1 MAKCPNCGKEVS
13 EGFRFCTNCGEK
25 LEPVETAQSV
35 EPAAEA
41 VEEAPV
47 TEPAAETAAE
57 APVTEPSAEA
67 VTEPA
72 KEEPAS
78 EVPVSAANEVP
89 VEAVKEDPVSEPA
102 VEVPEEIQA
111 AEPAPE
117 PVSEVPIAPMMEE
130 AVYREPAGV
139 PGNDGQSRET
149 PEEKK
154 KQPPYFLIGVAAVVL
169 LVIIGFVALGK
180 VFGGFNPMQLLGGGT
195 PGQKFLGYQTDYFNG
210 KLKAMEDLGL
220 LRMEDNR
227 ALTFTVTG
235 EVKGNKEVAEY
246 LEDSSL
252 VLKTKTNLDK
262 GNLQASLLVKLTG
275 NSVLDAYGEY
285 DNGNFS
291 FAFPSIDKKLYK
303 ADVKTLLENNTGE
316 EVQLPDLKKIKENRK
331 LGKKILT
338 RYGALLSKS
347 ITKKNLTTEKGTF
360 TIEHLDLNEDL
371 KDTKYKGT
379 RYTFK
384 PKAEEIEK
392 FVEKLADMMEKDK
405 DLEKFIEQGAYGK
418 YLELISGYGSNE
430 STAEQL
436 SDLADRLRDNAED
449 IGEEL
454 EDKNLTWIVG
464 VEGKTLREIYLF
476 SDYDDTGLFS
486 DYDDNGELDLNEE
499 AYVVLASGKDKEEV
513 AEYFTISPN
522 RYSSGI
528 YLWNT
533 YKKKG
538 KTLDGTFTGLLD
550 TINIST
556 TDYTIETGKKYQ
568 ILPYGEYKLV
578 NVEGDNG
585 KVTLTVKAG
594 KKNSTDCE
602 LKMSGLY
609 DLTRSDI
616 RSMILHINVKEGAD
630 ISKPKGKTEDIS
642 DYSVYELYDLMGE
655 FSSEI
660 ENIGEEIFGG

>member
-25 LEPVETAQSV
+25 LEPVEPAQSA
-35 EPAAEA
+35 EPAAET

-47 TEPAAETAAE
+47 TEPNADTAEE
-57 APVTEPSAEA
+57 APVTEHGSEA

-130 AVYREPAGV
+130 AVYREPAGA

-169 LVIIGFVALGK
+169 LVVIGFVALGK

-291 FAFPSIDKKLYK
+291 FAFPSIDKKLYT

-316 EVQLPDLKKIKENRK
+316 EVQIPDLKKSKENRK
-331 LGKKILT
+331 LGKKLLT
-338 RYGALLSKS
+338 KYGVLLSKS
-347 ITKKNLTTEKGTF
+347 MNKKNLTTEKGTF
-360 TIEHLDLNEDL
+360 TIEHLDEDL

-436 SDLADRLRDNAED
+436 SDLAERLRDNAED

-454 EDKNLTWIVG
+454 EDKNLTWVVG
-464 VEGKTLREIYLF
+464 VEGKTLHEIYLF
-476 SDYDDTGLFS
+476 SDYDD
-486 DYDDNGELDLNEE
+486 NGEFDLNEE
-499 AYVVLASGKDKEEV
+499 ESYVVLASGKDKEEV

-522 RYSSGI
+522 GYSSVV

-568 ILPYGEYKLV
+568 ILPYGEYKLK

-609 DLTRSDI
+609 DLDYHDI
-616 RSMILHINVKEGAD
+616 RSLTLNINVKEGAD
-630 ISKPKGKTEDIS
+630 ISKPKGKTEDIT

-660 ENIGEEIFGG
+660 GNIGEEIFGG

>member
-25 LEPVETAQSV
+25 LEPVEPAQSA
-35 EPAAEA
+35 EPAAET

-47 TEPAAETAAE
+47 TEPNADTAEE
-57 APVTEPSAEA
+57 APVTEHSSEA

-72 KEEPAS
+72 REEPAS
-78 EVPVSAANEVP
+78 EVPVSAANEVS
-89 VEAVKEDPVSEPA
+89 VEAVKED
-102 VEVPEEIQA
+102 
-111 AEPAPE
+111 PAPE

-130 AVYREPAGV
+130 AVYREPAGA
-139 PGNDGQSRET
+139 PGDNGQSRET

-195 PGQKFLGYQTDYFNG
+195 PGQKFLGYQADYFNG

-316 EVQLPDLKKIKENRK
+316 EVQIPDLKKSKENRK
-331 LGKKILT
+331 LGKKLLAK
-338 RYGALLSKS
+338 YGVLLSKS

-360 TIEHLDLNEDL
+360 AIEHLDEDL

-436 SDLADRLRDNAED
+436 SDLAERLRDNAED

-454 EDKNLTWIVG
+454 EDKNLTWVVG
-464 VEGKTLREIYLF
+464 VEGKTLHEIYLF
-476 SDYDDTGLFS
+476 SDD
-486 DYDDNGELDLNEE
+486 DDNGELDTEE
-499 AYVVLASGKDKEEV
+499 ESYVVLASGKDKEEV
-513 AEYFTISPN
+513 AEFFNISPN
-522 RYSSGI
+522 GYSSVV

-538 KTLDGTFTGLLD
+538 KTLDGTITGMLD
-550 TINIST
+550 TLYLNK

-568 ILPYGEYKLV
+568 ILPYGEYKFRDI
-578 NVEGDNG
+578 EGDNG

-609 DLTRSDI
+609 DLDYHDI
-616 RSMILHINVKEGAD
+616 RSLTLNINVKEGAD
-630 ISKPKGKTEDIS
+630 ISKPKGKTEDIT

>member
-25 LEPVETAQSV
+25 LEPVEPVQSA
-35 EPAAEA
+35 EPAAET
-41 VEEAPV
+41 VGEASV
-47 TEPAAETAAE
+47 TEPAAETVAE
-57 APVTEPSAEA
+57 APVTESAEET
-67 VTEPA
+67 VTEPT
-72 KEEPAS
+72 KEEPAP

-89 VEAVKEDPVSEPA
+89 VSETVNEVPVSEPA
-102 VEVPEEIQA
+102 VELPEEIQA

-130 AVYREPAGV
+130 AAYREPARA

-169 LVIIGFVALGK
+169 VLIIGFVALGK

-195 PGQKFLGYQTDYFNG
+195 PGQKFLGYQADYFNG

-246 LEDSSL
+246 LEDSSI
-252 VLKTKTNLDK
+252 VLKTKSNLDK

-285 DNGNFS
+285 DNGNLS
-291 FAFPSIDKKLYK
+291 FAFPSIDKTLYK
-303 ADVKTLLENNTGE
+303 ADVKAWFENATGE
-316 EVQLPDLKKIKENRK
+316 DVQLPDLKKIKENRK
-331 LGKKILT
+331 LGKKLLSK
-338 RYGALLSKS
+338 YGLLLSKS

-360 TIEHLDLNEDL
+360 KIEHLDEDL
-371 KDTKYKGT
+371 KDAKYKGT

-384 PKAEEIEK
+384 PKAEEIEQ
-392 FVEKLADMMEKDK
+392 FVEKLADMVEKDK

-418 YLELISGYGSNE
+418 YLGSILGYGRDDSA
-430 STAEQL
+430 AEQL
-436 SDLADRLRDNAED
+436 SDLADILRDRAEE
-449 IGEEL
+449 IGENE
-454 EDKNLTWIVG
+454 EENGLTWVVG
-464 VEGKTLREIYLF
+464 VEGKTLHEIYLF
-476 SDYDDTGLFS
+476 SDD
-486 DYDDNGELDLNEE
+486 DDNGELDTEEE
-499 AYVVLASGKDKEEV
+499 AYVVLASGKDKDEV
-513 AEYFTISPN
+513 AEFFNFAPYGD
-522 RYSSGI
+522 YSTCYI
-528 YLWNT
+528 WNT

-538 KTLDGTFTGLLD
+538 KTLDGTITGMLD
-550 TINIST
+550 TLYLNK

-568 ILPYGEYKLV
+568 ILPYGEYKFRDI
-578 NVEGDNG
+578 EGDNG

-609 DLTRSDI
+609 DLDYNDI
-616 RSMILHINVKEGAD
+616 RSMTLHINVKEGAD
-630 ISKPKGKTEDIS
+630 ISKPKGKTEDIT

>member
-25 LEPVETAQSV
+25 LEPVEPAQSV
-35 EPAAEA
+35 EPAAET

-47 TEPAAETAAE
+47 TEH
-57 APVTEPSAEA
+57 SAEA

-72 KEEPAS
+72 KEESAS

-89 VEAVKEDPVSEPA
+89 VSAANEVPASEAVN
-102 VEVPEEIQA
+102 EVPEEIQA

-130 AVYREPAGV
+130 AVYREPAGA
-139 PGNDGQSRET
+139 PGNDGQSQET

-180 VFGGFNPMQLLGGGT
+180 VFGGVSPMQLLGGGT

-210 KLKAMEDLGL
+210 KLEAMEDLGL

-316 EVQLPDLKKIKENRK
+316 EVQIPDLKKSKENRK
-331 LGKKILT
+331 LGKKLLAK
-338 RYGALLSKS
+338 YGVLLSKS
-347 ITKKNLTTEKGTF
+347 MNKKNLTTEKGTF
-360 TIEHLDLNEDL
+360 TIEHLDEDL

-436 SDLADRLRDNAED
+436 SDIAERLRDNAED

-454 EDKNLTWIVG
+454 EDKNLTWVVG
-464 VEGKTLREIYLF
+464 VEGKTLHEIY
-476 SDYDDTGLFS
+476 LFS
-486 DYDDNGELDLNEE
+486 DYDDNGELDTEE
-499 AYVVLASGKDKEEV
+499 ESYVVLASGKDKEEV
-513 AEYFTISPN
+513 AEFFNISPN
-522 RYSSGI
+522 DYSSEF

-538 KTLDGTFTGLLD
+538 KTLDGTITGMLD
-550 TINIST
+550 TLYLNK

-568 ILPYGEYKLV
+568 ILPYGEYKFRDI
-578 NVEGDNG
+578 EGDNG

-609 DLTRSDI
+609 DLDYHDI
-616 RSMILHINVKEGAD
+616 RSLTLNINVKEGAD
-630 ISKPKGKTEDIS
+630 ISKPKGKTEDIT

>member
-57 APVTEPSAEA
+57 APVTESAEET
-67 VTEPA
+67 VTEPT

-78 EVPVSAANEVP
+78 EVPVSAVNEVP
-89 VEAVKEDPVSEPA
+89 VSESA

-130 AVYREPAGV
+130 AVYREPAGA
-139 PGNDGQSRET
+139 PGNDGQSKET
-149 PEEKK
+149 SEEKK
-154 KQPPYFLIGVAAVVL
+154 KQPPYFLIGVAAVML
-169 LVIIGFVALGK
+169 LVLISFVALGK
-180 VFGGFNPMQLLGGGT
+180 VFGGLNPIRLLGVGT
-195 PGQKFLGYQTDYFNG
+195 PGQKFLGYQADYFNG
-210 KLKAMEDLGL
+210 KMKALEEFGL
-220 LRMEDNR
+220 LRMDDKR
-227 ALTFTVTG
+227 ALTLTMTG
-235 EVKGNKEVAEY
+235 EVKGNKEIAEHLKY
-246 LEDSSL
+246 SSV
-252 VLKTKTNLDK
+252 VLKTKSNLDK
-262 GNLQASLLVKLTG
+262 GNLQASLEVYLMG
-275 NSVLDAYGEY
+275 NFQNAYGEY
-285 DNGNFS
+285 DNGKLS
-291 FAFPSIDKKLYK
+291 FAFPLIDDKLYT
-303 ADVKTLLENNTGE
+303 ADVKAMLENATGE

-331 LGKKILT
+331 LGKKLLAK
-338 RYGALLSKS
+338 YGALLSKS
-347 ITKKNLTTEKGTF
+347 ITKENLTTEKGTF
-360 TIEHLDLNEDL
+360 NIEHLDEDL
-371 KDTKYKGT
+371 KDAKYKGT

-418 YLELISGYGSNE
+418 YLELISGYGRNE

-436 SDLADRLRDNAED
+436 SDLADILRDRAEEIGENAEEN
-449 IGEEL
+449 G
-454 EDKNLTWIVG
+454 LTWVVG
-464 VEGKTLREIYLF
+464 VEGNTLHEIY
-476 SDYDDTGLFS
+476 LFS
-486 DYDDNGELDLNEE
+486 DYDDNGELDTEEE
-499 AYVVLASGKDKEEV
+499 AYVVLASGKDKDEV
-513 AEYFTISPN
+513 AEFFNFAPYGD
-522 RYSSGI
+522 YSTC
-528 YLWNT
+528 YVRNT

-538 KTLDGTFTGLLD
+538 KTLDGTITGMLD
-550 TINIST
+550 TLYLNK

-568 ILPYGEYKLV
+568 ILPYGEYKFRDI
-578 NVEGDNG
+578 EGDNG

-609 DLTRSDI
+609 DLDYNDI
-616 RSMILHINVKEGAD
+616 RSMTLHINVKEGAD
-630 ISKPKGKTEDIS
+630 ISKPKGKTEDIT
-642 DYSVYELYDLMGE
+642 DYSTDELYDLMSE

>member
-25 LEPVETAQSV
+25 LEPVEPAQST
-35 EPAAEA
+35 EPAAEP
-41 VEEAPV
+41 VGEAPV
-47 TEPAAETAAE
+47 TESAEET
-57 APVTEPSAEA
+57 VTEP
-67 VTEPA
+67 T
-72 KEEPAS
+72 KEEPAP
-78 EVPVSAANEVP
+78 EVPVSVANEVP

-130 AVYREPAGV
+130 AVYREPAGA
-139 PGNDGQSRET
+139 PGNNGQSRET

-195 PGQKFLGYQTDYFNG
+195 PGQKFLGYQADYFND

-316 EVQLPDLKKIKENRK
+316 EVQIPDLKKSKENRK
-331 LGKKILT
+331 LGKKLLAK
-338 RYGALLSKS
+338 YGVLLSKS
-347 ITKKNLTTEKGTF
+347 MNKKNLTTEKGTF
-360 TIEHLDLNEDL
+360 AIEHLDEDL

-436 SDLADRLRDNAED
+436 SDIADRLRDNAED

-454 EDKNLTWIVG
+454 EDKNLTWVVG
-464 VEGKTLREIYLF
+464 VEGKTLHEIYLF
-476 SDYDDTGLFS
+476 SDD
-486 DYDDNGELDLNEE
+486 DDNGELDTEE
-499 AYVVLASGKDKEEV
+499 ESYVVLASGKDKEEV
-513 AEYFTISPN
+513 AEFFNISPN
-522 RYSSGI
+522 GYSSVV

-538 KTLDGTFTGLLD
+538 KTLDGTITGMLD
-550 TINIST
+550 TLYLNK

-568 ILPYGEYKLV
+568 ILPYGEYKFRDI
-578 NVEGDNG
+578 EGDNG

-609 DLTRSDI
+609 DLDYHDI
-616 RSMILHINVKEGAD
+616 RSLTLNINVKEGAD
-630 ISKPKGKTEDIS
+630 ISKPKGKTEDIT

>member
-25 LEPVETAQSV
+25 LEPVEPAQSA
-35 EPAAEA
+35 EPAAET

-47 TEPAAETAAE
+47 TEPNADTAEE
-57 APVTEPSAEA
+57 APVTEHSSEA

-72 KEEPAS
+72 REEPAS
-78 EVPVSAANEVP
+78 EVPVSAANEVS

-130 AVYREPAGV
+130 AVYREPAGA

-169 LVIIGFVALGK
+169 LVVIGFVALGK
-180 VFGGFNPMQLLGGGT
+180 VFGGLNPMQLLGGGT
-195 PGQKFLGYQTDYFNG
+195 PGQKFLGYQVDYFND
-210 KLKAMEDLGL
+210 KLKAMEEIGL

-246 LEDSSL
+246 LEDSSI
-252 VLKTKTNLDK
+252 VLKTKSNLDK

-285 DNGNFS
+285 DNGNLS
-291 FAFPSIDKKLYK
+291 FAFPSIDKTLYK
-303 ADVKTLLENNTGE
+303 ADVKAWFENATGE
-316 EVQLPDLKKIKENRK
+316 DVQLPDLKKIKENRK
-331 LGKKILT
+331 LGKKLLSK
-338 RYGALLSKS
+338 YGLLLSKS

-360 TIEHLDLNEDL
+360 KIEHLDEDL
-371 KDTKYKGT
+371 KDAKYKGT

-384 PKAEEIEK
+384 PKAEEIEQ
-392 FVEKLADMMEKDK
+392 FVEKLADMVEKDK

-418 YLELISGYGSNE
+418 YLGSILGYGRDDSA
-430 STAEQL
+430 AEQL
-436 SDLADRLRDNAED
+436 SDLADILRDRAEE
-449 IGEEL
+449 IGENE
-454 EDKNLTWIVG
+454 EENGLTWVVG
-464 VEGKTLREIYLF
+464 VEGKTLHEIYLF
-476 SDYDDTGLFS
+476 SDD
-486 DYDDNGELDLNEE
+486 DDNGELDTEEE
-499 AYVVLASGKDKEEV
+499 AYVVLASGKDKDEV
-513 AEYFTISPN
+513 AEFFNFAPYGD
-522 RYSSGI
+522 YSTCYI
-528 YLWNT
+528 WNT

-538 KTLDGTFTGLLD
+538 KTLDGTITGMLD
-550 TINIST
+550 TLYLNK

-568 ILPYGEYKLV
+568 ILPYGEYKFRDI
-578 NVEGDNG
+578 EGDNG

-609 DLTRSDI
+609 DLDYNDI
-616 RSMILHINVKEGAD
+616 RSMTLHINVKEGAD
-630 ISKPKGKTEDIS
+630 ISKPKGKTEDIT
-642 DYSVYELYDLMGE
+642 DYSTDELYDLMSE

-660 ENIGEEIFGG
+660 RNIGEEVFGG

>member
-25 LEPVETAQSV
+25 LEPVEPAQSAGPAV
-35 EPAAEA
+35 ETA

-47 TEPAAETAAE
+47 TEPNAETAAE
-57 APVTEPSAEA
+57 APVTESAEET
-67 VTEPA
+67 VTEPT

-78 EVPVSAANEVP
+78 EVPVSAVNEVP
-89 VEAVKEDPVSEPA
+89 VSESA

-117 PVSEVPIAPMMEE
+117 PVSEVLIAPMMEE
-130 AVYREPAGV
+130 AVYREPAGA
-139 PGNDGQSRET
+139 PGNDGQSKET

-195 PGQKFLGYQTDYFNG
+195 PGQKFLGYQADYFNG

-291 FAFPSIDKKLYK
+291 FAFPSIDKKLYT

-316 EVQLPDLKKIKENRK
+316 EVQIPDLKKSKENRK
-331 LGKKILT
+331 LGKKLLAK
-338 RYGALLSKS
+338 YGVLLSKS
-347 ITKKNLTTEKGTF
+347 MNKKNLTTEKGTF
-360 TIEHLDLNEDL
+360 TIEHLDEDL

-418 YLELISGYGSNE
+418 YLELISGYGRNE

-436 SDLADRLRDNAED
+436 SDLAERLRDNAED

-454 EDKNLTWIVG
+454 EDNNLTWVVG
-464 VEGKTLREIYLF
+464 VEGKTLHEIYLF
-476 SDYDDTGLFS
+476 ADN
-486 DYDDNGELDLNEE
+486 DDNGELDTEE
-499 AYVVLASGKDKEEV
+499 ESYFVLASGKDKEEV
-513 AEYFTISPN
+513 AEFFNISPDG
-522 RYSSGI
+522 YSSVV

-538 KTLDGTFTGLLD
+538 KTLDGTITGMLD
-550 TINIST
+550 TLYLNK

-568 ILPYGEYKLV
+568 ILPYGEYKFRDI
-578 NVEGDNG
+578 EGDNG

-594 KKNSTDCE
+594 IGNSTDCE

-609 DLTRSDI
+609 DLDYHDI

-630 ISKPKGKTEDIS
+630 ISKPKGETEDIT
-642 DYSVYELYDLMGE
+642 DYSVYELYDLIGE
-655 FSSEI
+655 VSSEI
-660 ENIGEEIFGG
+660 ENIREDISAYINGGKS

>member
-25 LEPVETAQSV
+25 LEPVEPAQSV
-35 EPAAEA
+35 EPAAETA
-41 VEEAPV
+41 EEAPV
-47 TEPAAETAAE
+47 TEPAVETAAE
-57 APVTEPSAEA
+57 APMTESAEETVTES
-67 VTEPA
+67 T

-89 VEAVKEDPVSEPA
+89 VSEAMNEVPVSESA
-102 VEVPEEIQA
+102 VEVPEEIQV

-130 AVYREPAGV
+130 AVYREPAGA

-154 KQPPYFLIGVAAVVL
+154 KQPPYFLIGVAAVILVL
-169 LVIIGFVALGK
+169 IIGFVALGK

-195 PGQKFLGYQTDYFNG
+195 PGQKFLGYQADYFNG

-246 LEDSSL
+246 LEDSSI
-252 VLKTKTNLDK
+252 VLKTKSNLDK

-285 DNGNFS
+285 DNGNLS
-291 FAFPSIDKKLYK
+291 FAFPSIDKTLYK
-303 ADVKTLLENNTGE
+303 ADVKAWFENATGE
-316 EVQLPDLKKIKENRK
+316 DVQLPDLKKIKENRK
-331 LGKKILT
+331 LGKKLLSK
-338 RYGALLSKS
+338 YGLLLSKS

-360 TIEHLDLNEDL
+360 KIEHLDEDL
-371 KDTKYKGT
+371 KDAKYKGT

-384 PKAEEIEK
+384 PKAEEIEQ
-392 FVEKLADMMEKDK
+392 FVEKLADMVEKDK

-418 YLELISGYGSNE
+418 YLGSILGYGRDDSA
-430 STAEQL
+430 AEQL
-436 SDLADRLRDNAED
+436 SDLADILRDRAEE
-449 IGEEL
+449 IGENE
-454 EDKNLTWIVG
+454 EENGLTWVVG
-464 VEGKTLREIYLF
+464 VEGKTLHEIYLF
-476 SDYDDTGLFS
+476 SDD
-486 DYDDNGELDLNEE
+486 DDNGELDTEEE
-499 AYVVLASGKDKEEV
+499 AYVVLASGKDKDEV
-513 AEYFTISPN
+513 AEFFNFAPYGD
-522 RYSSGI
+522 YSTCYI
-528 YLWNT
+528 WNT

-538 KTLDGTFTGLLD
+538 KTLDGTITGMLD
-550 TINIST
+550 TLYLNK

-568 ILPYGEYKLV
+568 ILPYGEYKFRDI
-578 NVEGDNG
+578 EGDNG

-609 DLTRSDI
+609 DLDYNDI
-616 RSMILHINVKEGAD
+616 RSMTLHINVKEGAD
-630 ISKPKGKTEDIS
+630 ISKPKGKTEDIT
-642 DYSVYELYDLMGE
+642 DYSTDELYDLMSE

-660 ENIGEEIFGG
+660 RNIGEEVFGG

>member
-25 LEPVETAQSV
+25 LEPIETAQSV

-57 APVTEPSAEA
+57 APMTESAEETVTEPTKEA
-67 VTEPA
+67 PA
-72 KEEPAS
+72 P

-89 VEAVKEDPVSEPA
+89 VSEAVNEVPVSKSA
-102 VEVPEEIQA
+102 VELPEEIQV

-130 AVYREPAGV
+130 AAYREPARA

-169 LVIIGFVALGK
+169 VLIIGFVALGK
-180 VFGGFNPMQLLGGGT
+180 VFGGLNPMQLLGGGT
-195 PGQKFLGYQTDYFNG
+195 PGQKFLGYQVNYFNG
-210 KLKAMEDLGL
+210 KLKAMEEIGL

-246 LEDSSL
+246 LEDSSI
-252 VLKTKTNLDK
+252 VLKTKSNLDK

-285 DNGNFS
+285 DNGNLS
-291 FAFPSIDKKLYK
+291 FAFPSIDKTLYK
-303 ADVKTLLENNTGE
+303 ADVKAWFENATGE
-316 EVQLPDLKKIKENRK
+316 DVQLPDLKKIKENRK
-331 LGKKILT
+331 LGKKLLSK
-338 RYGALLSKS
+338 YGVLLSKS

-360 TIEHLDLNEDL
+360 KIEHLDEDL
-371 KDTKYKGT
+371 KDAKYKGT

-384 PKAEEIEK
+384 PKAEEIEQ
-392 FVEKLADMMEKDK
+392 FVEKLADMVEKDK

-418 YLELISGYGSNE
+418 YLGSILGYGRDDSA
-430 STAEQL
+430 AEQL
-436 SDLADRLRDNAED
+436 SDLADILRDRAEE
-449 IGEEL
+449 IGENE
-454 EDKNLTWIVG
+454 EENGLTWVVG
-464 VEGKTLREIYLF
+464 VEGKTLHEIYLF
-476 SDYDDTGLFS
+476 SDD
-486 DYDDNGELDLNEE
+486 DDNGELDTEEE
-499 AYVVLASGKDKEEV
+499 AYVVLASGKDKDEV
-513 AEYFTISPN
+513 AEFFNFAPYGD
-522 RYSSGI
+522 YSTCYI
-528 YLWNT
+528 WNT

-538 KTLDGTFTGLLD
+538 KTLDGTITGMLD
-550 TINIST
+550 TLYLNK

-568 ILPYGEYKLV
+568 ILPYGEYRLR

-609 DLTRSDI
+609 DLDYNDI
-616 RSMILHINVKEGAD
+616 RSMTLHINVKEGAD
-630 ISKPKGKTEDIS
+630 ISKPKGKTEDIT
-642 DYSVYELYDLMGE
+642 DYSTDELYDLMSE

-660 ENIGEEIFGG
+660 RNIGEEVFGG

>member
-1 MAKCPNCGKEVS
+1 
-13 EGFRFCTNCGEK
+13 
-25 LEPVETAQSV
+25 
-35 EPAAEA
+35 
-41 VEEAPV
+41 
-47 TEPAAETAAE
+47 
-57 APVTEPSAEA
+57 
-67 VTEPA
+67 
-72 KEEPAS
+72 
-78 EVPVSAANEVP
+78 
-89 VEAVKEDPVSEPA
+89 
-102 VEVPEEIQA
+102 
-111 AEPAPE
+111 
-117 PVSEVPIAPMMEE
+117 
-130 AVYREPAGV
+130 
-139 PGNDGQSRET
+139 
-149 PEEKK
+149 
-154 KQPPYFLIGVAAVVL
+154 
-169 LVIIGFVALGK
+169 
-180 VFGGFNPMQLLGGGT
+180 
-195 PGQKFLGYQTDYFNG
+195 
-210 KLKAMEDLGL
+210 MEDLGL

-291 FAFPSIDKKLYK
+291 FAFPSIDKKLYT

-316 EVQLPDLKKIKENRK
+316 EVQIPDLKKSKENRK
-331 LGKKILT
+331 LGKKLLT
-338 RYGALLSKS
+338 KYGVLLSKS
-347 ITKKNLTTEKGTF
+347 MNKKNLTTEKGTF
-360 TIEHLDLNEDL
+360 TIEHLDEDL

-436 SDLADRLRDNAED
+436 SDLAERLRDNAED

-454 EDKNLTWIVG
+454 EDKNLTWVVG
-464 VEGKTLREIYLF
+464 VEGKTLHEIY
-476 SDYDDTGLFS
+476 LFS
-486 DYDDNGELDLNEE
+486 DYDDNGELDTEE
-499 AYVVLASGKDKEEV
+499 ESYFVLASGKDKEEV
-513 AEYFTISPN
+513 AEFFNISPN
-522 RYSSGI
+522 GYSSVV

-538 KTLDGTFTGLLD
+538 KTLDGTITGMLD
-550 TINIST
+550 TLYLNK

-568 ILPYGEYKLV
+568 ILPYGEYKFRDI
-578 NVEGDNG
+578 EGDNG

-609 DLTRSDI
+609 DLDYNDI
-616 RSMILHINVKEGAD
+616 RSMTLHINVKEGAD
-630 ISKPKGKTEDIS
+630 ISKPKGKTEDIT
-642 DYSVYELYDLMGE
+642 DYSTDELYDLMSE

-660 ENIGEEIFGG
+660 RNIGEEVFGG

>member
-25 LEPVETAQSV
+25 LEPIETAQSV

-57 APVTEPSAEA
+57 APMTESAEETVTEPTKEA
-67 VTEPA
+67 PA
-72 KEEPAS
+72 P

-89 VEAVKEDPVSEPA
+89 VSEAVNEVPVSESA
-102 VEVPEEIQA
+102 VELPEEIQV

-130 AVYREPAGV
+130 AAYREPARA

-169 LVIIGFVALGK
+169 VLIIGFVALGK
-180 VFGGFNPMQLLGGGT
+180 VFGGLNPMQLLGGGT
-195 PGQKFLGYQTDYFNG
+195 PGQKFLGYQVNYFNG
-210 KLKAMEDLGL
+210 KLKAMEEIGL

-246 LEDSSL
+246 LEDSSI
-252 VLKTKTNLDK
+252 VLKTKSNLDK

-285 DNGNFS
+285 DNGNLS
-291 FAFPSIDKKLYK
+291 FAFPSIDKTLYK
-303 ADVKTLLENNTGE
+303 ADVKAWFENATGE
-316 EVQLPDLKKIKENRK
+316 DVQLPDLKKIKENRK
-331 LGKKILT
+331 LGKKLLSK
-338 RYGALLSKS
+338 YGLLLSKS

-360 TIEHLDLNEDL
+360 KIEHLDEDL
-371 KDTKYKGT
+371 KDAKYKGT

-384 PKAEEIEK
+384 PKAEEIEQ
-392 FVEKLADMMEKDK
+392 FVEKLADMVEKDK

-418 YLELISGYGSNE
+418 YLGSILGYGRDDSA
-430 STAEQL
+430 AEQL
-436 SDLADRLRDNAED
+436 SDLADILRDRAEE
-449 IGEEL
+449 IGENE
-454 EDKNLTWIVG
+454 EENGLTWVVG
-464 VEGKTLREIYLF
+464 VEGKTLHEIYLF
-476 SDYDDTGLFS
+476 SDD
-486 DYDDNGELDLNEE
+486 DDNGELDTEEE
-499 AYVVLASGKDKEEV
+499 AYVVLASGKDKDEV
-513 AEYFTISPN
+513 AEFFNFAPYGD
-522 RYSSGI
+522 YSTCYI
-528 YLWNT
+528 WNT

-538 KTLDGTFTGLLD
+538 KTLDGTITGMLD
-550 TINIST
+550 TLYLNK

-568 ILPYGEYKLV
+568 ILPYGEYKFRDI
-578 NVEGDNG
+578 EGDNG

-609 DLTRSDI
+609 DLDYNDI
-616 RSMILHINVKEGAD
+616 RSMTLHINVKEGAD
-630 ISKPKGKTEDIS
+630 ISKPKGKTEDIT
-642 DYSVYELYDLMGE
+642 DYSTDELYDLMSE

-660 ENIGEEIFGG
+660 RNIGEEVFGG

>member
-25 LEPVETAQSV
+25 LEPVEPAQSA
-35 EPAAEA
+35 EPAAETA
-41 VEEAPV
+41 EEAPV
-47 TEPAAETAAE
+47 TEPNADTAEE
-57 APVTEPSAEA
+57 APVTEHSAEA

-72 KEEPAS
+72 KEESAS

-89 VEAVKEDPVSEPA
+89 VSAANEVPASEAVN
-102 VEVPEEIQA
+102 EVPEEIQA

-130 AVYREPAGV
+130 AVYREPAGT

-316 EVQLPDLKKIKENRK
+316 EVQIPDLKKSKENRK
-331 LGKKILT
+331 LGKKLLVK
-338 RYGALLSKS
+338 YGVLLSKS
-347 ITKKNLTTEKGTF
+347 MNKKNLTTEKGTF
-360 TIEHLDLNEDL
+360 TIEHLDEDL

-436 SDLADRLRDNAED
+436 SDIADRLRDNAED

-454 EDKNLTWIVG
+454 EDKNLTWVVG
-464 VEGKTLREIYLF
+464 VEGKTLHEIYLF
-476 SDYDDTGLFS
+476 ADN
-486 DYDDNGELDLNEE
+486 DDNGELDTEE
-499 AYVVLASGKDKEEV
+499 ESYVVLASGKDKEEV
-513 AEYFTISPN
+513 AEFFNISPN
-522 RYSSGI
+522 GYSSVF

-538 KTLDGTFTGLLD
+538 KTLDGTITGMLD
-550 TINIST
+550 TLYLNK

-568 ILPYGEYKLV
+568 ILPYGEYKLK

-609 DLTRSDI
+609 DLDYHDI
-616 RSMILHINVKEGAD
+616 RSLTLNINVKEGAD
-630 ISKPKGKTEDIS
+630 ISKPKGKTEDIT

>member
-25 LEPVETAQSV
+25 LEPIEPAQSA
-35 EPAAEA
+35 EPAAEP
-41 VEEAPV
+41 VGEAPV
-47 TEPAAETAAE
+47 TEPAEET
-57 APVTEPSAEA
+57 VTES
-67 VTEPA
+67 T
-72 KEEPAS
+72 KEEPAP
-78 EVPVSAANEVP
+78 EVPVSAANEV
-89 VEAVKEDPVSEPA
+89 PVSEPA

-130 AVYREPAGV
+130 AVYREPAGA
-139 PGNDGQSRET
+139 PGNDGQSQET

-154 KQPPYFLIGVAAVVL
+154 KQPPYFLIGVAAVILVL
-169 LVIIGFVALGK
+169 IIGFVALGK

-195 PGQKFLGYQTDYFNG
+195 PGQKFLGYQADYFNG

-291 FAFPSIDKKLYK
+291 FAFPSIDKKLYT

-316 EVQLPDLKKIKENRK
+316 EVQIPDLKKSKENRK
-331 LGKKILT
+331 LGKKLLAK
-338 RYGALLSKS
+338 YGVLLSKS
-347 ITKKNLTTEKGTF
+347 MNKKNLTTEKGTF
-360 TIEHLDLNEDL
+360 TIEHLDEDL

-392 FVEKLADMMEKDK
+392 FVEKLADMVEKDK

-418 YLELISGYGSNE
+418 YLESILGYGRNE
-430 STAEQL
+430 SAAEQL
-436 SDLADRLRDNAED
+436 SDLADILRDRAEEIGENAEEN
-449 IGEEL
+449 G
-454 EDKNLTWIVG
+454 LTWVVG
-464 VEGKTLREIYLF
+464 VEGNTLHEIY
-476 SDYDDTGLFS
+476 LFS
-486 DYDDNGELDLNEE
+486 DYDDNGELDTEEE
-499 AYVVLASGKDKEEV
+499 AYVVLASGKDKDEV
-513 AEYFTISPN
+513 AEFFNFAPDGD
-522 RYSSGI
+522 YSTC
-528 YLWNT
+528 YVRNT

-538 KTLDGTFTGLLD
+538 KTLDGTITGKLD
-550 TINIST
+550 TFYLDKM
-556 TDYTIETGKKYQ
+556 DYTIETGKKYLV
-568 ILPYGEYKLV
+568 LPYGEYKFR
-578 NVEGDNG
+578 NIEGDNG

-594 KKNSTDCE
+594 IGNSTDCE

-609 DLTRSDI
+609 DLDYHDI

-630 ISKPKGKTEDIS
+630 IAKPKGETEDIT
-642 DYSVYELYDLMGE
+642 DYSIYEIYDLIGE
-655 FSSEI
+655 VSSEI
-660 ENIGEEIFGG
+660 ENIREDISAYINGGGKS

>member
-25 LEPVETAQSV
+25 LEPVEPAQSV
-35 EPAAEA
+35 EPAAET

-47 TEPAAETAAE
+47 TEPNAETAAE
-57 APVTEPSAEA
+57 APVTESAEET
-67 VTEPA
+67 VTEPT
-72 KEEPAS
+72 KEEPAP
-78 EVPVSAANEVP
+78 EVPVSVANEVP

-130 AVYREPAGV
+130 AAYREPAGA

-169 LVIIGFVALGK
+169 VLIIGFVALGK
-180 VFGGFNPMQLLGGGT
+180 VFGGLNPMQLLGGGT
-195 PGQKFLGYQTDYFNG
+195 PGQKFLGYQVNYFNG
-210 KLKAMEDLGL
+210 KLKAMEEIGL

-246 LEDSSL
+246 LEDSSI
-252 VLKTKTNLDK
+252 VLKTKSNLDK

-285 DNGNFS
+285 DNGNLS
-291 FAFPSIDKKLYK
+291 FAFPSIDKTLYK
-303 ADVKTLLENNTGE
+303 ADVKAWFENATGE
-316 EVQLPDLKKIKENRK
+316 EVQIPDLKKIKENRK
-331 LGKKILT
+331 LGKKLLSK
-338 RYGALLSKS
+338 YGLLLSKS

-360 TIEHLDLNEDL
+360 KIEHLDEDL
-371 KDTKYKGT
+371 KDAKYKGT

-384 PKAEEIEK
+384 PKAEEIEQ
-392 FVEKLADMMEKDK
+392 FVEKLADMVEKDK

-418 YLELISGYGSNE
+418 YLGSILGYGRDDSA
-430 STAEQL
+430 AEQL
-436 SDLADRLRDNAED
+436 SDLADILRDRAEE
-449 IGEEL
+449 IGENE
-454 EDKNLTWIVG
+454 EENGLTWVVG
-464 VEGKTLREIYLF
+464 VEGKTLHEIYLF
-476 SDYDDTGLFS
+476 SDD
-486 DYDDNGELDLNEE
+486 DDNGELDTEEE
-499 AYVVLASGKDKEEV
+499 AYVVLASGKDKDEV
-513 AEYFTISPN
+513 AEFFNFAPYGD
-522 RYSSGI
+522 YSTCYI
-528 YLWNT
+528 WNT

-538 KTLDGTFTGLLD
+538 KTLDGTITGMLD
-550 TINIST
+550 TLYLNK

-568 ILPYGEYKLV
+568 ILPYGEYKFRDI
-578 NVEGDNG
+578 EGDNG

-609 DLTRSDI
+609 DLDYNDI
-616 RSMILHINVKEGAD
+616 RSMTLHINVKEGAD
-630 ISKPKGKTEDIS
+630 ISKPKGKTEDIT
-642 DYSVYELYDLMGE
+642 DYSTDELYDLMSE

-660 ENIGEEIFGG
+660 RNIGEEVFGG

>member
-25 LEPVETAQSV
+25 LEPVEPAQSA
-35 EPAAEA
+35 EPAAETVEEA
-41 VEEAPV
+41 PVNEPNADTAEEAPV
-47 TEPAAETAAE
+47 TEH
-57 APVTEPSAEA
+57 SSEA

-130 AVYREPAGV
+130 AVYREPAGA
-139 PGNDGQSRET
+139 PGNDGQSQET

-316 EVQLPDLKKIKENRK
+316 EVQIPDLKKSKENRK
-331 LGKKILT
+331 LGKKLLVK
-338 RYGALLSKS
+338 YGVLLSKS
-347 ITKKNLTTEKGTF
+347 MNKKNLTTEKGTF
-360 TIEHLDLNEDL
+360 TIEHLDEDL

-436 SDLADRLRDNAED
+436 SDIADRLRDNAED

-454 EDKNLTWIVG
+454 EDKNLTWVVG
-464 VEGKTLREIYLF
+464 VEGKTLHEIYLF
-476 SDYDDTGLFS
+476 ADN
-486 DYDDNGELDLNEE
+486 DDNGELDTEE
-499 AYVVLASGKDKEEV
+499 ESYVVLASGKDKEEV
-513 AEYFTISPN
+513 AEFFTISPN
-522 RYSSGI
+522 GYSSVF

-538 KTLDGTFTGLLD
+538 KTLDGTITGMLD
-550 TINIST
+550 TLYLNK

-568 ILPYGEYKLV
+568 ILPYGEYKFRDI
-578 NVEGDNG
+578 EGDNG

-602 LKMSGLY
+602 LKMSGLS
-609 DLTRSDI
+609 DLDYNDI
-616 RSMILHINVKEGAD
+616 RSMTLHINVKEGAD
-630 ISKPKGKTEDIS
+630 ISKPKGKTEDIT
-642 DYSVYELYDLMGE
+642 DYSTDELYDLMSE

-660 ENIGEEIFGG
+660 RNIGEEVFGG

>member
-25 LEPVETAQSV
+25 LEPIETAQSV

-57 APVTEPSAEA
+57 APMTESAEETVTEPTKEA
-67 VTEPA
+67 PA
-72 KEEPAS
+72 P

-89 VEAVKEDPVSEPA
+89 VSEAVNEVPVSKSA
-102 VEVPEEIQA
+102 VELPEEIQV

-130 AVYREPAGV
+130 AAYREPARA

-169 LVIIGFVALGK
+169 VLIIGFVALGK
-180 VFGGFNPMQLLGGGT
+180 VFGGLNPMQLLGGGT
-195 PGQKFLGYQTDYFNG
+195 PGQKFLGYQVNYFNG
-210 KLKAMEDLGL
+210 KLKAMEEIGL

-246 LEDSSL
+246 LEDSSI
-252 VLKTKTNLDK
+252 VLKTKSNLDK

-285 DNGNFS
+285 DNGNLS
-291 FAFPSIDKKLYK
+291 FAFPSIDKTLYK
-303 ADVKTLLENNTGE
+303 ADVKAWFENATGE
-316 EVQLPDLKKIKENRK
+316 DVQLPDLKKIKENRK
-331 LGKKILT
+331 LGKKLLSK
-338 RYGALLSKS
+338 YGVLLSKS

-360 TIEHLDLNEDL
+360 KIEHLDEDL
-371 KDTKYKGT
+371 KDAKYKGT

-384 PKAEEIEK
+384 PKAEEIEQ
-392 FVEKLADMMEKDK
+392 FVEKLADMVEKDK

-418 YLELISGYGSNE
+418 YLGSILGYGRDDSA
-430 STAEQL
+430 AEQL
-436 SDLADRLRDNAED
+436 SDLADILRDRAEE
-449 IGEEL
+449 IGENE
-454 EDKNLTWIVG
+454 EENGLTWVVG
-464 VEGKTLREIYLF
+464 VEGKTLHEIYLF
-476 SDYDDTGLFS
+476 SDD
-486 DYDDNGELDLNEE
+486 DDNGELDTEEE
-499 AYVVLASGKDKEEV
+499 AYVVLASGKDKDEV
-513 AEYFTISPN
+513 AEFFNFAPYGD
-522 RYSSGI
+522 YSTCYI
-528 YLWNT
+528 WNT

-538 KTLDGTFTGLLD
+538 KTLDGTITGMLD
-550 TINIST
+550 TLYLNK

-568 ILPYGEYKLV
+568 ILPYGEYKFRDI
-578 NVEGDNG
+578 EGDNG

-609 DLTRSDI
+609 DLDYNDI
-616 RSMILHINVKEGAD
+616 RSMTLHINVKEGAD
-630 ISKPKGKTEDIS
+630 ISKPKGKTEDIT
-642 DYSVYELYDLMGE
+642 DYSTDELYDLMSE

-660 ENIGEEIFGG
+660 RNIGEEVFGG

>member
-25 LEPVETAQSV
+25 LEPVETVQSV
-35 EPAAEA
+35 EPAAET

-47 TEPAAETAAE
+47 TEPNAETAAE
-57 APVTEPSAEA
+57 APVTESAEET
-67 VTEPA
+67 VTEPT
-72 KEEPAS
+72 KEESAS

-89 VEAVKEDPVSEPA
+89 VSAANEVPTSEAVN
-102 VEVPEEIQA
+102 EVPEEIQA
-111 AEPAPE
+111 VEPAPE

-130 AVYREPAGV
+130 AVYREPAGA

-169 LVIIGFVALGK
+169 VLFIGFVALGK
-180 VFGGFNPMQLLGGGT
+180 VFGGLNPMQLLGGGT
-195 PGQKFLGYQTDYFNG
+195 PGQKFLGYQVNYFNG
-210 KLKAMEDLGL
+210 KLKAMEEIGL

-246 LEDSSL
+246 LEDSSI
-252 VLKTKTNLDK
+252 VLKTKSNLDK

-285 DNGNFS
+285 DNGNLS

-303 ADVKTLLENNTGE
+303 ADVKAWFENATGE
-316 EVQLPDLKKIKENRK
+316 DVQLPDLKKIKENRK
-331 LGKKILT
+331 LGKKLLSK
-338 RYGALLSKS
+338 YGLLLSKS

-360 TIEHLDLNEDL
+360 KIEHLDEDL
-371 KDTKYKGT
+371 KDAKYKGT

-384 PKAEEIEK
+384 PKAEEIEQ
-392 FVEKLADMMEKDK
+392 FVEKLADMVEKDK

-418 YLELISGYGSNE
+418 YLGSILGYGRDDSA
-430 STAEQL
+430 AEQL
-436 SDLADRLRDNAED
+436 SDLADILRDRAEE
-449 IGEEL
+449 IGENE
-454 EDKNLTWIVG
+454 EENGLTWVVG
-464 VEGKTLREIYLF
+464 VEGKTLHEIYLF
-476 SDYDDTGLFS
+476 SDD
-486 DYDDNGELDLNEE
+486 DDNGELDTEEE
-499 AYVVLASGKDKEEV
+499 AYVVLASGKDKDEV
-513 AEYFTISPN
+513 AEFFNFAPYGD
-522 RYSSGI
+522 YSTCYI
-528 YLWNT
+528 WNT

-538 KTLDGTFTGLLD
+538 KTLDGTITGMLD
-550 TINIST
+550 TLYLNK

-568 ILPYGEYKLV
+568 ILPYGEYKFRDI
-578 NVEGDNG
+578 EGDNG

-609 DLTRSDI
+609 DLDYNDI
-616 RSMILHINVKEGAD
+616 RSLTLNINVKEGAD
-630 ISKPKGKTEDIS
+630 ISKPKGKTEDIT
-642 DYSVYELYDLMGE
+642 DYSISELYDLMGE

-660 ENIGEEIFGG
+660 KNIGEEVFGG

>member
-25 LEPVETAQSV
+25 LEPVEPAQSA
-35 EPAAEA
+35 EPAAETA
-41 VEEAPV
+41 EEAPV
-47 TEPAAETAAE
+47 TEPNADTAEE
-57 APVTEPSAEA
+57 APVTEHSAEA

-72 KEEPAS
+72 KEESAS

-89 VEAVKEDPVSEPA
+89 VSAANEVPASEAVN
-102 VEVPEEIQA
+102 EVPEEIQA

-130 AVYREPAGV
+130 AVYREPAGT

-316 EVQLPDLKKIKENRK
+316 EVQIPDLKKSKENRK
-331 LGKKILT
+331 LGKKLLVK
-338 RYGALLSKS
+338 YGVLLSKS
-347 ITKKNLTTEKGTF
+347 MNKKNLTTEKGTF
-360 TIEHLDLNEDL
+360 TIEHLDEDL

-392 FVEKLADMMEKDK
+392 FVEKLADIMEKDK

-436 SDLADRLRDNAED
+436 SDIADRLRDNAED

-454 EDKNLTWIVG
+454 EDKNLTWVVG
-464 VEGKTLREIYLF
+464 VEGKTLHEIYLF
-476 SDYDDTGLFS
+476 ADN
-486 DYDDNGELDLNEE
+486 DDNGELDTEE
-499 AYVVLASGKDKEEV
+499 ESYVVLASGKDKEEV
-513 AEYFTISPN
+513 AEFFNISPN
-522 RYSSGI
+522 GYSSVF

-538 KTLDGTFTGLLD
+538 KTLDGTITGMLD
-550 TINIST
+550 TLYLNK

-568 ILPYGEYKLV
+568 ILPYGEYKLK

-609 DLTRSDI
+609 DLDYHDI
-616 RSMILHINVKEGAD
+616 RSLTLNINVKEGAD
-630 ISKPKGKTEDIS
+630 ISKPKGKTEDIT

>member
-25 LEPVETAQSV
+25 LEPIETAQSV

-57 APVTEPSAEA
+57 APMTESAEETVTEPTKEA
-67 VTEPA
+67 PA
-72 KEEPAS
+72 P

-89 VEAVKEDPVSEPA
+89 VSEAVNEVPVSESA
-102 VEVPEEIQA
+102 VELPEEIQV

-130 AVYREPAGV
+130 AAYREPARA

-169 LVIIGFVALGK
+169 VLIIGFVALGK
-180 VFGGFNPMQLLGGGT
+180 VFGGLNPMQLLGGGT
-195 PGQKFLGYQTDYFNG
+195 PGQKFLGYQVDYFND
-210 KLKAMEDLGL
+210 KLKAMEEIGL

-246 LEDSSL
+246 LEDSSI
-252 VLKTKTNLDK
+252 VLKTKSNLDK

-275 NSVLDAYGEY
+275 NSVRDAYGEY
-285 DNGNFS
+285 DNGNLS
-291 FAFPSIDKKLYK
+291 FAFPSIDKTLYK
-303 ADVKTLLENNTGE
+303 ADVKAWFENATGE
-316 EVQLPDLKKIKENRK
+316 DVQLPDLKKIKENRK
-331 LGKKILT
+331 LGKKLLSK
-338 RYGALLSKS
+338 YGLLLSKS

-360 TIEHLDLNEDL
+360 KIEHLDEDL
-371 KDTKYKGT
+371 KDAKYKGT

-384 PKAEEIEK
+384 PKAEEIEQ
-392 FVEKLADMMEKDK
+392 FVEKLADMVEKDK

-418 YLELISGYGSNE
+418 YLGSILGYGRDDSA
-430 STAEQL
+430 AEQL
-436 SDLADRLRDNAED
+436 SDLADILRDRAEE
-449 IGEEL
+449 IGENE
-454 EDKNLTWIVG
+454 EENGLTWVVG
-464 VEGKTLREIYLF
+464 VEGKTLHEIYLF
-476 SDYDDTGLFS
+476 SDD
-486 DYDDNGELDLNEE
+486 DDNGELDTEEE
-499 AYVVLASGKDKEEV
+499 AYVVLASGKDKDEV
-513 AEYFTISPN
+513 AEFFNFAPYGD
-522 RYSSGI
+522 YSTCYI
-528 YLWNT
+528 WNT

-538 KTLDGTFTGLLD
+538 KTLDGTITGMLD
-550 TINIST
+550 TLYLNK

-568 ILPYGEYKLV
+568 ILPYGEYKFRDI
-578 NVEGDNG
+578 EGDNG

-609 DLTRSDI
+609 DLDYNDI
-616 RSMILHINVKEGAD
+616 RSMTLHINVKEGAD
-630 ISKPKGKTEDIS
+630 ISKPKGKTEDIT
-642 DYSVYELYDLMGE
+642 DYSTDELYDLMSE

-660 ENIGEEIFGG
+660 RNIGEEVFGG

>member
-25 LEPVETAQSV
+25 LEPVESAQSA
-35 EPAAEA
+35 EPAAETA
-41 VEEAPV
+41 AEASV
-47 TEPAAETAAE
+47 TEPNAETAAE
-57 APVTEPSAEA
+57 APVTESAEET
-67 VTEPA
+67 VTESTKEGPA
-72 KEEPAS
+72 P
-78 EVPVSAANEVP
+78 EVPVSVANEVP
-89 VEAVKEDPVSEPA
+89 VSEAVNEVPVSEPA

-130 AVYREPAGV
+130 AVYREPAGA
-139 PGNDGQSRET
+139 PGDNGQSQET

-195 PGQKFLGYQTDYFNG
+195 PGQKFLSYQTDYFNG

-316 EVQLPDLKKIKENRK
+316 EVQIPDLKKSKENRK
-331 LGKKILT
+331 LGKKLLAK
-338 RYGALLSKS
+338 YGVLLSKS
-347 ITKKNLTTEKGTF
+347 MNKKNLTTEKGTF
-360 TIEHLDLNEDL
+360 TIEHLDEDL

-436 SDLADRLRDNAED
+436 SDLAERLRDNAED

-454 EDKNLTWIVG
+454 EDKNLTWVVG
-464 VEGKTLREIYLF
+464 VEGKTLHEIY
-476 SDYDDTGLFS
+476 LFS
-486 DYDDNGELDLNEE
+486 DYDDNGELDTEE
-499 AYVVLASGKDKEEV
+499 ESYVVLASGKDKEEV
-513 AEYFTISPN
+513 AEFFNISPN
-522 RYSSGI
+522 GYSSVF

-538 KTLDGTFTGLLD
+538 KTLDGTITGMLD
-550 TINIST
+550 TLYLNK

-568 ILPYGEYKLV
+568 ILPYGEYKFRDI
-578 NVEGDNG
+578 EGDNG

-609 DLTRSDI
+609 DLDYKDI
-616 RSMILHINVKEGAD
+616 RSMTLHINVKEGAD
-630 ISKPKGKTEDIS
+630 ISKPKGKTEDIT

>member
-25 LEPVETAQSV
+25 LEPVEPAQSV
-35 EPAAEA
+35 EPAAET

-47 TEPAAETAAE
+47 TEPNAETAAE
-57 APVTEPSAEA
+57 APVTESAEET
-67 VTEPA
+67 VTEPT
-72 KEEPAS
+72 KEEPAP
-78 EVPVSAANEVP
+78 EVPVSVANEVP

-130 AVYREPAGV
+130 AVYREPAGA
-139 PGNDGQSRET
+139 PGNDGQSKET

-195 PGQKFLGYQTDYFNG
+195 PGQKFLGYQADYFNG

-291 FAFPSIDKKLYK
+291 FAFPSIDKKLYT

-316 EVQLPDLKKIKENRK
+316 EVQIPDLKKSKENRK
-331 LGKKILT
+331 LGKKLLAK
-338 RYGALLSKS
+338 YGVLLSKS
-347 ITKKNLTTEKGTF
+347 MNKKNLSTEKGTF
-360 TIEHLDLNEDL
+360 AIEHLDEDL

-379 RYTFK
+379 RYIFK

-436 SDLADRLRDNAED
+436 SDIADRLRDNAED

-454 EDKNLTWIVG
+454 EDKNLTWVVG
-464 VEGKTLREIYLF
+464 VEGKTLHEIYLF
-476 SDYDDTGLFS
+476 ADN
-486 DYDDNGELDLNEE
+486 DDNGELDTEE
-499 AYVVLASGKDKEEV
+499 ESYVVLASGKDKEEV
-513 AEYFTISPN
+513 AEFFNISPN
-522 RYSSGI
+522 GYSSVF

-538 KTLDGTFTGLLD
+538 KTLDGTITGMLD
-550 TINIST
+550 TLYLNK

-568 ILPYGEYKLV
+568 ILPFGEYKFRDI
-578 NVEGDNG
+578 EGDNG

-609 DLTRSDI
+609 DLDYHDI
-616 RSMILHINVKEGAD
+616 RSLTLNINVKEGAD
-630 ISKPKGKTEDIS
+630 ISKPKGKTEDIT

>member
-57 APVTEPSAEA
+57 APMTESAEETVTEPTKEA
-67 VTEPA
+67 PA
-72 KEEPAS
+72 P

-89 VEAVKEDPVSEPA
+89 VSEAVNEVPVSESA
-102 VEVPEEIQA
+102 VELPEEIQV

-130 AVYREPAGV
+130 AAYREPARA

-169 LVIIGFVALGK
+169 VLIIGFVALGK
-180 VFGGFNPMQLLGGGT
+180 VFGGLNPMQLLGGGT
-195 PGQKFLGYQTDYFNG
+195 PGQKFLGYQVNYFNG
-210 KLKAMEDLGL
+210 KLKAMEEIGL

-246 LEDSSL
+246 LEDSSI
-252 VLKTKTNLDK
+252 VLKTKSNLDK

-285 DNGNFS
+285 DNGNLS
-291 FAFPSIDKKLYK
+291 FAFPSIDKTLYK
-303 ADVKTLLENNTGE
+303 ADVKAWFENATGE
-316 EVQLPDLKKIKENRK
+316 DVQLPDLKKIKENRK
-331 LGKKILT
+331 LGKKLLSK
-338 RYGALLSKS
+338 YGLLLSKS

-360 TIEHLDLNEDL
+360 KIDHLDEDL
-371 KDTKYKGT
+371 KDAKYKGT

-384 PKAEEIEK
+384 PKAEEIEQ
-392 FVEKLADMMEKDK
+392 FVEKLADMVEKDK

-418 YLELISGYGSNE
+418 YLGSILGYGRDDSA
-430 STAEQL
+430 AEQL
-436 SDLADRLRDNAED
+436 SDLADILRDRAEE
-449 IGEEL
+449 IGENE
-454 EDKNLTWIVG
+454 EENGLTWVVG
-464 VEGKTLREIYLF
+464 VEGKTLHEIYLF
-476 SDYDDTGLFS
+476 SDD
-486 DYDDNGELDLNEE
+486 DDNGELDTEEE
-499 AYVVLASGKDKEEV
+499 AYVVLASGKDKDEV
-513 AEYFTISPN
+513 AEFFNFAPYGD
-522 RYSSGI
+522 YSTCYI
-528 YLWNT
+528 WNT

-538 KTLDGTFTGLLD
+538 KTLDGTITGMLD
-550 TINIST
+550 TLYLNK

-568 ILPYGEYKLV
+568 ILPYGEYKFRDI
-578 NVEGDNG
+578 EGDNG

-609 DLTRSDI
+609 DLDYNDI
-616 RSMILHINVKEGAD
+616 RSMTLHINVKEGAD
-630 ISKPKGKTEDIS
+630 ISKPKGKTEDIT
-642 DYSVYELYDLMGE
+642 DYSTDELYDLMSE

-660 ENIGEEIFGG
+660 RNIGEEVFGG

>member
-25 LEPVETAQSV
+25 LEPVEPAQSV
-35 EPAAEA
+35 EPAAET

-47 TEPAAETAAE
+47 TEHG
-57 APVTEPSAEA
+57 SEA

-78 EVPVSAANEVP
+78 EAPVSAANEVP

-102 VEVPEEIQA
+102 VEVPEEIQV

-130 AVYREPAGV
+130 AVYRESAGA

-169 LVIIGFVALGK
+169 LVVIGFVALGK

-291 FAFPSIDKKLYK
+291 FAFPSIDKKLYT

-316 EVQLPDLKKIKENRK
+316 EVQIPDLKKSKENRK
-331 LGKKILT
+331 LGKKLLAK
-338 RYGALLSKS
+338 YGVLLSKS
-347 ITKKNLTTEKGTF
+347 MNKKNLTTEKGTF
-360 TIEHLDLNEDL
+360 TIEHLDEDL

-418 YLELISGYGSNE
+418 YLELISGYGRNE

-436 SDLADRLRDNAED
+436 SDLAERLRDNAED

-454 EDKNLTWIVG
+454 EDNNLTWVVG
-464 VEGKTLREIYLF
+464 VEGKTLHEIYLF
-476 SDYDDTGLFS
+476 ADN
-486 DYDDNGELDLNEE
+486 DDNGELDTEE
-499 AYVVLASGKDKEEV
+499 ESYFVLASGKDKEEV
-513 AEYFTISPN
+513 AEFFNISPDG
-522 RYSSGI
+522 YSSVV

-538 KTLDGTFTGLLD
+538 KTLDGTITGMLD
-550 TINIST
+550 TLYLNK

-568 ILPYGEYKLV
+568 ILPYGEYKLK

-609 DLTRSDI
+609 DLDYHDI
-616 RSMILHINVKEGAD
+616 RSLTLNINVKEGAD
-630 ISKPKGKTEDIS
+630 ISKPKGKTEDIT

>member
-25 LEPVETAQSV
+25 LEPVEPAQSA
-35 EPAAEA
+35 EPAAET

-47 TEPAAETAAE
+47 TEPAEET
-57 APVTEPSAEA
+57 VTEP
-67 VTEPA
+67 T

-89 VEAVKEDPVSEPA
+89 VEAVKEDSVSEPA

-130 AVYREPAGV
+130 AVYREPAGA

-169 LVIIGFVALGK
+169 LVVIGFVALGK

-195 PGQKFLGYQTDYFNG
+195 PGQKFLGYQADYFNG

-291 FAFPSIDKKLYK
+291 FAFPSIDKKLYT

-316 EVQLPDLKKIKENRK
+316 EVQIPDLKKSKENRK
-331 LGKKILT
+331 LGKKLLAK
-338 RYGALLSKS
+338 YGVLLSKS
-347 ITKKNLTTEKGTF
+347 MNKKNLTTEKGTF
-360 TIEHLDLNEDL
+360 TIEHLDEDL

-436 SDLADRLRDNAED
+436 SDIADRLRDNAED

-454 EDKNLTWIVG
+454 EDKNLTWVVG
-464 VEGKTLREIYLF
+464 VEGKTLHEIYLF
-476 SDYDDTGLFS
+476 ADN
-486 DYDDNGELDLNEE
+486 DDNGELDTEE
-499 AYVVLASGKDKEEV
+499 ESYFVLASGKDKEEV
-513 AEYFTISPN
+513 AEFFNISPN
-522 RYSSGI
+522 GYSSVF

-538 KTLDGTFTGLLD
+538 KTLDGTITGMLD
-550 TINIST
+550 TLYLNK

-568 ILPYGEYKLV
+568 ILPYGEYKFR
-578 NVEGDNG
+578 NIEGDDG

-609 DLTRSDI
+609 DLDYHDI
-616 RSMILHINVKEGAD
+616 RSLTLNINVKEGAD
-630 ISKPKGKTEDIS
+630 ISKPKGKTEDIT

>member
-25 LEPVETAQSV
+25 LEPIETAQSV

-57 APVTEPSAEA
+57 APMTESAEETVTEPTKEA
-67 VTEPA
+67 PA
-72 KEEPAS
+72 P

-89 VEAVKEDPVSEPA
+89 VSEAVNEVPVSESA
-102 VEVPEEIQA
+102 VELPEEIQV

-130 AVYREPAGV
+130 AAYREPARA

-169 LVIIGFVALGK
+169 VLIIGFVALGK
-180 VFGGFNPMQLLGGGT
+180 VFGGLNPMQLLGGGT
-195 PGQKFLGYQTDYFNG
+195 PGQKFLGYQVDYFND
-210 KLKAMEDLGL
+210 KLKAMEEIGL

-246 LEDSSL
+246 LEDSSI
-252 VLKTKTNLDK
+252 VLKTKSNLDK

-285 DNGNFS
+285 DNGNLS
-291 FAFPSIDKKLYK
+291 FAFPSIDKTLYK
-303 ADVKTLLENNTGE
+303 ADVKAWFENATGE
-316 EVQLPDLKKIKENRK
+316 DVQLPDLKKIKENRK
-331 LGKKILT
+331 LGKKLLSK
-338 RYGALLSKS
+338 YGLLLSKS

-360 TIEHLDLNEDL
+360 KIEHLDEDL
-371 KDTKYKGT
+371 KDAKYKGT

-384 PKAEEIEK
+384 PKAEEIEQ
-392 FVEKLADMMEKDK
+392 FVEKLADMVEKDK

-418 YLELISGYGSNE
+418 YLGSILGYGRDDSA
-430 STAEQL
+430 AEQL
-436 SDLADRLRDNAED
+436 SDLADILRDRAEE
-449 IGEEL
+449 IGENE
-454 EDKNLTWIVG
+454 EENGLTWVVG
-464 VEGKTLREIYLF
+464 VEGKTLHEIYLF
-476 SDYDDTGLFS
+476 SDD
-486 DYDDNGELDLNEE
+486 DDNGELDTEEE
-499 AYVVLASGKDKEEV
+499 AYVVLASGKDKDEV
-513 AEYFTISPN
+513 AEFFNFAPYGD
-522 RYSSGI
+522 YSTCYI
-528 YLWNT
+528 WNT

-538 KTLDGTFTGLLD
+538 KTLDGTITGMLD
-550 TINIST
+550 TLYLNK

-568 ILPYGEYKLV
+568 ILPYGEYKFRDI
-578 NVEGDNG
+578 EGDNG

-609 DLTRSDI
+609 DLDYNDI
-616 RSMILHINVKEGAD
+616 RSMTLHINVKEGAD
-630 ISKPKGKTEDIS
+630 ISKPKGKTEDIT